1 MNSSVQ
7 GEKDSV
13 APDTLWV
20 EAAQTAIEMEKFD
33 KAHGYLL
40 KALAQNSRNPS
51 AAQLLREL
59 PILDTSPR

>member
-1 MNSSVQ
+1 
-7 GEKDSV
+7 
-13 APDTLWV
+13 
-20 EAAQTAIEMEKFD
+20 MEESD

-40 KALAQNSRNPS
+40 KALAQNPRNPS